1 MRPRLRLFTGENEG
15 FTAVAEPSVAMSF
28 GELIRIMR
36 DAGQFERTWLSDF
49 EDDQVQVPEDLYE
62 VLTSYWRLRPGA

>member
-15 FTAVAEPSVAMSF
+15 FTAVAEPSVTMSF